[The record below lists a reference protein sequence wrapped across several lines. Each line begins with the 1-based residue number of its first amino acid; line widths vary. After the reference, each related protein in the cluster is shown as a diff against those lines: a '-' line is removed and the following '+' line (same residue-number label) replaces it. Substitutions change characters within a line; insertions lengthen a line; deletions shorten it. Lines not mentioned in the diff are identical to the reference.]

1 MARSVRFDADAIIHR
16 VPEPLFAAEIP
27 LSRLDA
33 HVAEQELDLFQLAAS
48 LVTQTRACS
57 AEIVWGD
64 AAHCAFRTRVFHYTP
79 DDFRAKPVRGDSA
92 RFVYRPKDRSRTQ
105 VRAVIH
111 DCKPDATHAGIG
123 IVRT

>member
-1 MARSVRFDADAIIHR
+1 MATSVRFDADAIIHR

-48 LVTQTRACS
+48 LVTETRACA
-57 AEIVWGD
+57 AEIVCIAHFEHASFTTPQMTFGLNPF
-64 AAHCAFRTRVFHYTP
+64 AAIRPALFI
-79 DDFRAKPVRGDSA
+79 A
-92 RFVYRPKDRSRTQ
+92 RKIVPERRF
-105 VRAVIH
+105 AAAIH
-111 DCKPDATHAGIG
+111 DCKPEATHAGIG